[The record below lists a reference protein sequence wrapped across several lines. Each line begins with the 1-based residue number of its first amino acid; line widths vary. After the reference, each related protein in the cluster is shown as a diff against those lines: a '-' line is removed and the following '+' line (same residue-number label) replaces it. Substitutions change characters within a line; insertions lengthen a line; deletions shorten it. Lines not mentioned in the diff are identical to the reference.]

1 LVTWPFEPENDYN
14 PIHRGHKAVNI
25 SKISI
30 GDNPP
35 WDVNVIIEVPV
46 GTEPVKYEMDKESGA
61 LFVDRIMHTSM
72 RYPCNYGFIPHTMAD
87 DGDPVDVLLANRTP
101 IMPGAVVRCRPIG
114 VLVMEDEAGMD
125 EKLLMV
131 PVDKLHPFYKE
142 VKSYDEMPEIF
153 LKQIEH
159 FFQHYKDLEKGKWV
173 KIVGWEGAEKA
184 ASLIEE
190 GIAADK

>member
-1 LVTWPFEPENDYN
+1 M
-14 PIHRGHKAVNI
+14 NI

-30 GDNPP
+30 GENPP

-72 RYPCNYGFIPHTMAD
+72 RYPCNYGFIPHTLAD

-101 IMPGAVVRCRPIG
+101 IMPGAVVRCRPLG
-114 VLVMEDEAGMD
+114 VLIMEDEAGMD

-131 PVDKLHPFYKE
+131 PVDKLHPFYKG
-142 VKSYDEMPEIF
+142 VKSYDELPEIF

-159 FFQHYKDLEKGKWV
+159 FFQHYKDLEDGKWV

-184 ASLIEE
+184 ASLIKE